1 MFHPWMCFL
10 IVHWKSQ
17 SLPINCQCHITPL
30 RQGPSS
36 CGKLV
41 AGTMKSA
48 SAPILQGLD
57 DLSLDDFLGSSSEES
72 NSPRTVPHNIAN
84 GSSSSAFSLGSIFVR
99 YPQKCL
105 QMFYIRLDRSGSFWM
120 YPYLGGPYK
129 RIDDVDFA
137 ITLFDVTYHRD
148 R

>member
-1 MFHPWMCFL
+1 
-10 IVHWKSQ
+10 
-17 SLPINCQCHITPL
+17 
-30 RQGPSS
+30 
-36 CGKLV
+36 V
-41 AGTMKSA
+41 AETMESA